1 MTSECEAIVSRGNAL
16 VRLLDAGCKR
26 RERVGGL
33 MRGQSGCLKTLQKL
47 LVNV

>member
-1 MTSECEAIVSRGNAL
+1 MKSECEAIVSRGNAL
-16 VRLLDAGCKR
+16 VRLLDDGRKR

-33 MRGQSGCLKTLQKL
+33 LRGQPGCPRTLQKN